1 MMKSFLISTIYFS
14 FGYTNGQ
21 NYEDGQTG
29 TNKVLLALQSFK
41 WHIQNICF
49 ILADKGN
56 LNHYSNYS

>member
-1 MMKSFLISTIYFS
+1 MKSFLRSTIYFS
-14 FGYTNGQ
+14 FGYINGQ

-29 TNKVLLALQSFK
+29 TIKVPLALQSFK
-41 WHIQNICF
+41 LHIQNTCS